1 MCEYLPDGTTA
12 KTYPLDNVYDGAGTR
27 TIAFSTTLFPPTTE
41 GVNMNSTN
49 VTNRPTLNVT
59 TTDKSNTPA
68 QFQSKISNLVVL
80 IITFLVCVR

>member
-1 MCEYLPDGTTA
+1 MCEDLPDGTTA

-27 TIAFSTTLFPPTTE
+27 TTTE
-41 GVNMNSTN
+41 GVNMKSTN
-49 VTNRPTLNVT
+49 ATNRPTLNVA

-80 IITFLVCVR
+80 IITFLVCVW